1 MIKLKD
7 IINEAYVW
15 ERKFGEPLPKL
26 TFTKEPIITEDT
38 KDIVQAKKLAQ
49 KLGKIEARLRETMYK
64 LDERLN
70 ADIPNQKLSKPL
82 RDTYRKNVTKFMREM
97 LTIVKRMK

>member
-1 MIKLKD
+1 
-7 IINEAYVW
+7 
-15 ERKFGEPLPKL
+15 
-26 TFTKEPIITEDT
+26 
-38 KDIVQAKKLAQ
+38 
-49 KLGKIEARLRETMYK
+49 MYK

-82 RDTYRKNVTKFMREM
+82 RDTYRKNITKFMREM

>member
-15 ERKFGEPLPKL
+15 ERKFGEPLPTL
-26 TFTKEPIITEDT
+26 ADYT

-82 RDTYRKNVTKFMREM
+82 RDTYRKNITKFMREM